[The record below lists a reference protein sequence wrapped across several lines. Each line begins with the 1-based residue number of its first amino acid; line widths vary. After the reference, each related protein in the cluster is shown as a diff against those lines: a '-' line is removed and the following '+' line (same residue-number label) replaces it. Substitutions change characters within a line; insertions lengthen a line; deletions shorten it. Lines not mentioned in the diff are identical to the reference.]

1 MKFKDHENFKR
12 ITLRLKNKV
21 GIIIIFLAL
30 SPKWPFEISKIA
42 KFTAKLFIIL
52 KANLKI
58 NGLDRKIQ
66 FSVLKIFMRHLKLFW
81 ASILCAMIGLSSEDS
96 DLFE

>member
-12 ITLRLKNKV
+12 IILRLKSKV

-42 KFTAKLFIIL
+42 KFAAKFIVKL
-52 KANLKI
+52 KRFLLSFKNFK
-58 NGLDRKIQ
+58 
-66 FSVLKIFMRHLKLFW
+66 KIFAKSSELMFL
-81 ASILCAMIGLSSEDS
+81 ASKLCAMIGRSPEDS

>member
-12 ITLRLKNKV
+12 ITLRLKNQV

-42 KFTAKLFIIL
+42 KFTAKLFIL
-52 KANLKI
+52 LTR
-58 NGLDRKIQ
+58 GRP
-66 FSVLKIFMRHLKLFW
+66 VLAAAAIFDFQ
-81 ASILCAMIGLSSEDS
+81 A
-96 DLFE
+96 